1 MSSESVPHKIMIT
14 TCFACLLLHAKLK
27 TNPMG
32 GVAVILI
39 IDGYNVMKQVG
50 GYKTSSRHEVK
61 VFVDE
66 VAAYLHRRKFEAV
79 IAFDGGQTPYQDVT
93 RKPFGEVVFSG
104 YKDNAD
110 EVIKRYL
117 MLYKGHEVL
126 LISSDRA
133 LRDYAH
139 GLGFESL
146 GGYEFYHDYVRLA
159 ERTGQG
165 LSQTEVQK
173 LATDTTPEIDAL
185 MMEAAAMVP
194 AKEENLDLLYVHK
207 NKTKTL
213 ARKERKR
220 LKFLDK
226 L

>member
-1 MSSESVPHKIMIT
+1 M
-14 TCFACLLLHAKLK
+14 
-27 TNPMG
+27 
-32 GVAVILI
+32 ILI

-66 VAAYLHRRKFEAV
+66 VTAYLNRRKLEAI

-117 MLYKGHEVL
+117 TLYKGHEVL

-133 LRDYAH
+133 LRNYAH
-139 GLGFESL
+139 SLDFESL

-159 ERTGQG
+159 ERTGKG
-165 LSQTEVQK
+165 LPQTEIRK
-173 LATDTTPEIDAL
+173 LATNTTPEVDAL

-194 AKEENLDLLYVHK
+194 AKEGSLETIYARK

-213 ARKERKR
+213 AKKERKR